1 MAVSILQWWLVI
13 QLLGLIA
20 LPLTMFL
27 FRFLPDRGYAF
38 SKTLGLL
45 LTGYGAWLL
54 AMLGLGSF
62 GVPLLLIVTLIVACG
77 SLILWRAAAQKAQ
90 TADQQPGNRFVAIFK
105 AQAAPLSWSRVLA
118 YEIVFLVALL
128 AMATQRATFVDFF
141 APNPHPWYTERPM
154 DFAFFNAIQHSTA
167 FPPSDPWLAGFS
179 INYYYFGYMLMAIIT
194 MLSGVSPGVGYNL
207 SLALIFALTALGV
220 AGIIVNLI
228 ELTMQRLAA
237 QRSRG
242 QERPR
247 DSRSFLV
254 PIRTPIFALLGI
266 VLVLLAGNQ
275 VGALQVIV
283 GSERVVA
290 LDERQL
296 VSAVT
301 QAVGGAQTITLP
313 YQARTSENDFGSFYS
328 WERSDKVADFNW
340 WWPSRALWD
349 TYEVSTPDGGTA
361 TERRYTITEF
371 PFFSFWLGDMHP
383 HVMALPFGLL
393 AMALALTTLARP
405 TATTFA
411 LSGRGWLELFLTGVV
426 LGSLYTINSWD
437 LPTYALLYF
446 GALALLYLRL
456 ADGRLGAVQW
466 RALGQQAGLVVLALF
481 ILFTPFYLTFH
492 SLVGFAQPLIDLP
505 IIGGL
510 TRTIAPY
517 AASKSGLHAF
527 LVIFALFIVPLIAFV
542 YLVAANDGRRSA
554 NDTAPLGLVARFSP
568 FNLQLSSFI
577 VILSWL
583 PPALLLVGLLIGFP
597 LLALLGLGLLALSQ
611 ALRCVD
617 KVAESF
623 VLLVVVLGCAICFG
637 VELIYIRDVFG
648 NRMNTIFKFY
658 YQVWL
663 IWGVLAAYALW
674 WILSQV
680 RGVRRIAVY
689 MTTALFVLLLAGSL
703 VYPVINLRNALHNG
717 QIIGLEG
724 RTPREET
731 PAGREA
737 IAWLRDNAAPG
748 SVILEMVGPDGG
760 SYNGVGYGGVSA
772 SSGVPTIVGWSGH
785 QRQWR
790 GGDEAALNE
799 LKPRQ
804 NDVELIYSTT
814 DVAQAQEL
822 LAKYKVT
829 HIYVG
834 SLERQHYAPESL
846 AKFDQIVQPVFQRD
860 EVTIYQLP
868 S

>member
-1 MAVSILQWWLVI
+1 MAISILQWWLVI
-13 QLLGLIA
+13 QILGLIA

-62 GVPLLLIVTLIVACG
+62 GVPLLLIVMLVVACG
-77 SLILWRAAAQKAQ
+77 SGLLWRAAAQKAQ
-90 TADQQPGNRFVAIFK
+90 TADRQPVNRFVAMFTT
-105 AQAAPLSWSRVLA
+105 QAATLSWRRVLA

-141 APNPHPWYTERPM
+141 APNPNPWHTERPM
-154 DFAFFNAIQHSTA
+154 DFAFFNAIQRSTA

-179 INYYYFGYMLMAIIT
+179 INYYYFGYMLMAIMT
-194 MLSGVSPGVGYNL
+194 MLSGVAPGVGYNL
-207 SLALIFALTALGV
+207 SLALIFALTALGI
-220 AGIIVNLI
+220 AGISVNLI
-228 ELTMQRLAA
+228 DLTLQRLAA
-237 QRSRG
+237 QRRRAQEPPRG
-242 QERPR
+242 H
-247 DSRSFLV
+247 RSFLA
-254 PIRTPIFALLGI
+254 PIFALLGV

-290 LDERQL
+290 LDGRQL

-313 YQARTSENDFGSFYS
+313 YQARTSENDFGSFYFL
-328 WERSDKVADFNW
+328 ERSDKVADFNW

-349 TYEVSTPDGGTA
+349 AYEAPTPDGGTT

-437 LPTYALLYF
+437 LPTYTLLYF

-466 RALGQQAGLVVLALF
+466 RALGQQIGLAVLALF
-481 ILFTPFYLTFH
+481 VLFAPFYLTFH

-527 LVIFALFIVPLIAFV
+527 LVIFGLFIIPLIAFV
-542 YLVAANDGRRSA
+542 YLVAANDGRRNASDA
-554 NDTAPLGLVARFSP
+554 VPLGLVARFSP
-568 FNLQLSSFI
+568 FNLQLSSFT

-583 PPALLLVGLLIGFP
+583 PPVLLLVGLLIGFP
-597 LLALLGLGLLALSQ
+597 LLAPLGLGLFALSQ
-611 ALRCVD
+611 AVRCVD

-663 IWGVLAAYALW
+663 LWGVLAAYALW
-674 WILSQV
+674 WMLSQV
-680 RGVRRIAVY
+680 RGARRIAVY
-689 MTTALFVLLLAGSL
+689 TTTALFVLLLAGSL
-703 VYPVINLRNALHNG
+703 VYPAINLRNALNSG
-717 QIIGLEG
+717 QMIGLEG

-760 SYNGVGYGGVSA
+760 SYNGLGFGGVSA
-772 SSGVPTIVGWSGH
+772 SSGVPTILGWAGH

-790 GGDEAALNE
+790 GGDEAAWNE
-799 LKPRQ
+799 LTPRQ
-804 NDVELIYSTT
+804 NDVELIYGTT

-834 SLERQHYAPESL
+834 GLERQHYAPESL
-846 AKFDQIVQPVFQRD
+846 AKFDQIAQPVFQRD